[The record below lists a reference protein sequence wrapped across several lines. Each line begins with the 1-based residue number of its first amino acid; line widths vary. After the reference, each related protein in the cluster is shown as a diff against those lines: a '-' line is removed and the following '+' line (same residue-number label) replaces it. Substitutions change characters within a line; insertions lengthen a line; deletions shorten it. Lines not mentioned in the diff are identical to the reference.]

1 MSLRS
6 RDVSF
11 GMTFALGRSERVPSP
26 EEATAAVA
34 IAAWLYL
41 AGGLLCASAVLLPH
55 VASPAGVTAVALD
68 AFLTAA
74 ILLFVAS
81 RGRGGLDLACIADIW
96 GIALIGALC
105 ASSGGAS
112 SPFALIYFFAIGHC
126 AAFQPLR
133 RLIVVFLVG
142 TAAFVSPVLYE
153 AHVAGGFGAVVLVGV
168 ALATLTSAVLHS
180 ALNRMREQRRRLEL
194 LLAATSKLD
203 KSLDP
208 AETLRTVASMAV
220 PALAELC
227 VIDLLDESGTI
238 GPAVAAAQ
246 DQRLAA
252 AVERERAE
260 RPLVLGSANPVARVL
275 AGEVPYVIQGPS
287 ERASPDL
294 AADPGTAG
302 SPVAEAAFRRAA
314 IFPMIARGRVLGSIS
329 FLRRQSDARYGR
341 GLVEVLEDLAGRA
354 AMAFD
359 NARLYAER
367 AQVARTLRR
376 SLMPAVLP
384 EIPGLG
390 LASYFRP
397 MGAGS
402 EVGGD
407 FYDAF
412 GDRESCWLVVG
423 DVCGKGAEAA
433 ALTGFLRNTTAA
445 YAREGAPPATV
456 LAQVNRAMLDTDFEG
471 RFATAILAQL
481 RPRGAGVEV
490 TLAVAGH
497 PAALVV
503 RADGRVAELG
513 GCGALLG
520 IFPDP
525 LIEEVST
532 VLGPGDAL
540 ALYTDGLAEAHA
552 PQRLVTVA
560 EMIARLERRPPSS
573 AKDAIDGLLT
583 LIDVEHGVRDDIA
596 ILAAQVQLS
605 SNGATPNAAP
615 SPA

>member
-1 MSLRS
+1 
-6 RDVSF
+6 V
-11 GMTFALGRSERVPSP
+11 
-26 EEATAAVA
+26 
-34 IAAWLYL
+34 
-41 AGGLLCASAVLLPH
+41 
-55 VASPAGVTAVALD
+55 
-68 AFLTAA
+68 
-74 ILLFVAS
+74 
-81 RGRGGLDLACIADIW
+81 
-96 GIALIGALC
+96 
-105 ASSGGAS
+105 
-112 SPFALIYFFAIGHC
+112 
-126 AAFQPLR
+126 
-133 RLIVVFLVG
+133 
-142 TAAFVSPVLYE
+142 
-153 AHVAGGFGAVVLVGV
+153 
-168 ALATLTSAVLHS
+168 
-180 ALNRMREQRRRLEL
+180 
-194 LLAATSKLD
+194 
-203 KSLDP
+203 
-208 AETLRTVASMAV
+208 
-220 PALAELC
+220 
-227 VIDLLDESGTI
+227 
-238 GPAVAAAQ
+238 
-246 DQRLAA
+246 
-252 AVERERAE
+252 
-260 RPLVLGSANPVARVL
+260 
-275 AGEVPYVIQGPS
+275 
-287 ERASPDL
+287 
-294 AADPGTAG
+294 
-302 SPVAEAAFRRAA
+302 
-314 IFPMIARGRVLGSIS
+314 
-329 FLRRQSDARYGR
+329 
-341 GLVEVLEDLAGRA
+341 
-354 AMAFD
+354 
-359 NARLYAER
+359 
-367 AQVARTLRR
+367 
-376 SLMPAVLP
+376 
-384 EIPGLG
+384 IPGLE
-390 LASYFRP
+390 LASHFRP
-397 MGAGS
+397 SGAGS

-407 FYDAF
+407 FYDVF
-412 GDRESCWLVVG
+412 GSPESCWLVVG